1 MKFLNTSFYTLL
13 CLFFLS
19 GDSLMLFGV
28 DHPSNPPVVSP
39 ELNQPELNQPELN
52 QFEKS
57 LDNTYKNYIARS
69 NNFSN
74 PEFFRKLKFRDKINN
89 KIIEFHTLP
98 DLDKT
103 IFYILEGEKIS
114 LEAKNI
120 EGAWRNIM
128 VNVLKT
134 PGKGIDIDSL
144 ESYIIKLRELR
155 KNHAKEYENFVEKAL
170 NANSSKIPEEEINFL
185 LKNIKKWNDKEKLI
199 DRNG

>member
-19 GDSLMLFGV
+19 GNSLMVFGI
-28 DHPSNPPVVSP
+28 DPPSNPPVVS
-39 ELNQPELNQPELN
+39 PELN

-74 PEFFRKLKFRDKINN
+74 PEFFRELKFRDKINN
-89 KIIEFHTLP
+89 KIIQFSTLP

-103 IFYILEGEKIS
+103 VFYILEGEKIS
-114 LEAKNI
+114 LEAKKI
-120 EGAWRNIM
+120 EVAWRNIM
-128 VNVLKT
+128 ANVLKT
-134 PGKGIDIDSL
+134 PAEGIDIKTL
-144 ESYIIKLRELR
+144 ESYIVKLRELR
-155 KNHAKEYENFVEKAL
+155 KKHAKEYEGFVEKAL
-170 NANSSKIPEEEINFL
+170 NANSSKIPEEERNFL

>member
-1 MKFLNTSFYTLL
+1 MKFLNTILFL

-19 GDSLMLFGV
+19 GDSSAVFGV
-28 DHPSNPPVVSP
+28 DPPSNPPVSSP
-39 ELNQPELNQPELN
+39 ELNQ
-52 QFEKS
+52 FDKS

-74 PEFFRKLKFRDKINN
+74 PDFFGELKFRDKTNN
-89 KIIEFHTLP
+89 KIIQFSNMP

-103 IFYILEGEKIS
+103 VFYILEGEKIS
-114 LEAKNI
+114 LELKKI
-120 EGAWRNIM
+120 EGAWRTIM

-134 PGKGIDIDSL
+134 PNKDIDIKTL
-144 ESYIIKLRELR
+144 ESYIVKLRELR
-155 KNHAKEYENFVEKAL
+155 KNHAKEYEAFVEKAL
-170 NANSSKIPEEEINFL
+170 KDNSDKIPEEERNFL